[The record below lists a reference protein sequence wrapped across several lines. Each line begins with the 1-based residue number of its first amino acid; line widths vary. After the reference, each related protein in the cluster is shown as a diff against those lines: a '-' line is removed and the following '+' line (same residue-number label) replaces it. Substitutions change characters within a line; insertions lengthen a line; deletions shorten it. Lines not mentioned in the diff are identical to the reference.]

1 MADRVLVIGLD
12 MGDFALIEKWSV
24 EGVLPTFRSLLAEGD
39 VGRAENNRRRPAYIE
54 LAHYFY
60 RDLAG

>member
-24 EGVLPTFRSLLAEGD
+24 EGRSSHVPIA
-39 VGRAENNRRRPAYIE
+39 VG
-54 LAHYFY
+54 
-60 RDLAG
+60 